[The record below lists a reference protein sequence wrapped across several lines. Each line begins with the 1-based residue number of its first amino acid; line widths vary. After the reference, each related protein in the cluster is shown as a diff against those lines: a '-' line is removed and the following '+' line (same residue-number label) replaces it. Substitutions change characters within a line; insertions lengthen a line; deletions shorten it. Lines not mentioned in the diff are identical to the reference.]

1 MIHAMYS
8 PEWNG
13 GSIFRR
19 YWPYILLGI
28 TSVVGFIWYGITNS
42 TAVLLATLF
51 VCSSAFNSIGF
62 AVARL
67 RGMQRTASVF
77 NWLNGIGAAVGFGIL
92 SPDFLPI
99 SMLCML
105 DGALSTLSLDGSS
118 RRELRA
124 YSIVSVIV
132 FIGLLCLTE
141 SMRADLLPIAPPLH
155 PLEKAVLFIGFTLG
169 YGLTCLRGMRA
180 FFDAIRNT
188 LDDLRRTH
196 DKMDAT
202 RYETNLRLQE
212 MEQLL
217 DISRVVGSTQN
228 FQMLLANLLTQL
240 HTIVGYYRAN
250 VMLLRDGKLQVIA
263 GHGAPAPSLPLMES
277 TINRPDNLEF
287 ALQLQ
292 ALHIIHDLSRDY
304 PQLRGSFMGIPL
316 IVRGK
321 FIGMLTLRHEQVN
334 FYNER
339 AADIAMAFANQV
351 AGIIDS
357 AQLQEAAT
365 SARVVA
371 ERHRLARELHDS
383 VSQSL
388 FGIVLGTRT
397 AREQINRSP
406 EAAHQAISYS
416 LSLANT
422 ALNEMRTLIF
432 ALRPETLERKGLIA
446 ALQVQIDLLQPHHDM
461 SIEFEAPQGEPEAA
475 IHIKE
480 ALYRISTEAIQ
491 NAIRHSGCHRLQ
503 IRLAHD
509 DAAIRVEVI
518 DDGRGFYPDKEYD
531 NHLGLKTM
539 QERATALGGV
549 SSIRSSP
556 GAGTHVTTEVPKD

>member
-1 MIHAMYS
+1 MIHTMYS

-19 YWPYILLGI
+19 YWPYILLGV
-28 TSVVGFIWYGITNS
+28 TSVVGCIWYGITNS
-42 TAVLLATLF
+42 NAVLLATAL
-51 VCSSAFNSIGF
+51 VSCIAVNSAGF
-62 AVARL
+62 AMARL
-67 RGMQRTASVF
+67 KGMQRTASVF
-77 NWLNGIGAAVGFGIL
+77 NWLNGIGGAVGFGIL

-118 RRELRA
+118 RKEVRA
-124 YSIVSVIV
+124 YSVVSVIV

-141 SMRADLLPIAPPLH
+141 STRADLRPIAPPLH
-155 PLEKAVLFIGFTLG
+155 AIEKTVVFITFAMG

-196 DKMDAT
+196 DRMDAT
-202 RYETNLRLQE
+202 RDETNLRLQE

-228 FQMLLANLLTQL
+228 FQMLLVNLLTQL
-240 HTIVGYYRAN
+240 HTIVSYYRAT
-250 VMLLRDGKLQVIA
+250 VMLLRDGKLQVICS
-263 GHGAPAPSLPLMES
+263 HGAPTPSAPIMES
-277 TINRPDNLEF
+277 TINHPDSLEF
-287 ALQLQ
+287 VLQLQ
-292 ALHIIHDLSRDY
+292 SPHIIKDLKRQFPALY
-304 PQLRGSFMGIPL
+304 GSWMGIPL

-321 FIGMLTLRHEQVN
+321 FVGLLSLRNEETN
-334 FYNER
+334 FYDER
-339 AADIAMAFANQV
+339 SADLTMAFANQV

-397 AREQINRSP
+397 AREQIDRSP
-406 EAAHQAISYS
+406 DAAHQAISYS

-422 ALNEMRTLIF
+422 ALSEMRTLIF
-432 ALRPETLERKGLIA
+432 ALRPETLERKGLVA
-446 ALQVQIDLLQPHHDM
+446 ALQAQIDLLQPHHDM

-475 IHIKE
+475 IHVKE
-480 ALYRISTEAIQ
+480 ALYRISTEAVQ
-491 NAIRHSGCHRLQ
+491 NAIRHSGCRRLQ
-503 IRLAHD
+503 IRLTHD
-509 DAAIRVEVI
+509 DDAIRVDVI
-518 DDGRGFYPDKEYD
+518 DDGRGFCPDAEYD

-539 QERATALGGV
+539 RERAAALGGA
-549 SSIRSSP
+549 SAIRSSP
-556 GAGTHVTTEVPKD
+556 GAGTHVITEVPKT